1 MNKNFA
7 LRLVKGT
14 LITASFFVLA
24 IGLILVGV
32 IVGDWVVIHTEDPLL
47 GWLVGAFC
55 VLGSLVSMGIAIG
68 IWLWL
73 RSPLVEAQ
81 QKPHILTD
89 SVQTIIDSA
98 QDRPRD

>member
-1 MNKNFA
+1 MNKNLAF
-7 LRLVKGT
+7 RIVKGT
-14 LITASFFVLA
+14 LITAAFFVLA
-24 IGLILVGV
+24 VGLMLVGL
-32 IVGDWVVIHTEDPLL
+32 IVGDWVVIHTQDALL
-47 GWLVGAFC
+47 GWLVGIFC
-55 VLGSLVSMGIAIG
+55 VVGSLVSMGVAIG

-98 QDRPRD
+98 QDKPRD